1 MIPFIRSLSELM
13 AITNSR
19 ECQKHISQYSQSYS
33 STVDSGQR
41 KPYIKSLDKKKVDL
55 PNLPKTIRRK
65 WMENKT
71 SISRFLEDLDYNN
84 QIQSSYDLTLIER
97 QNKRTQQDLSLIHIS
112 EPTRPY

>member
-13 AITNSR
+13 AITESR
-19 ECQKHISQYSQSYS
+19 DSQKLLSRHNESYS

-41 KPYIKSLDKKKVDL
+41 KRYIRSLDKEVVEL

-65 WMENKT
+65 WIQKKE
-71 SISRFLEDLDYNN
+71 SVSRFLDDLDYNN

-97 QNKRTQQDLSLIHIS
+97 QNKRNQQDVA
-112 EPTRPY
+112 

>member
-13 AITNSR
+13 AITDSR
-19 ECQKHISQYSQSYS
+19 ECHKYVSQYNESDS

-41 KPYIKSLDKKKVDL
+41 KRYIKSLDKKKVDL

-65 WMENKT
+65 WMQNKT
-71 SISRFLEDLDYNN
+71 SISKFIKDLDYNN

-97 QNKRTQQDLSLIHIS
+97 QNKRTQQDVA
-112 EPTRPY
+112 